1 MSLTDESN
9 GRTDMVMPVQ
19 PMGNGGNYGS
29 GYAVPY
35 AMPYAMP
42 MAYGCG
48 GGSNDFLGGDGSWL
62 ILFLILMCGGMWGN
76 GFGGGFGGWGAD
88 GMFPWLI
95 NGQQGILNGVNAN
108 TNAGFNQAALTSA
121 IGDVSGAIASGFGD
135 VQLGIA
141 GVNQN
146 ICQTGAGITSA
157 VNQGFAGVQQ
167 SLCNGFANT
176 AQTVQNGFA
185 QAEISDNARQMANMQ
200 QAFNSQTAITGAIN
214 GVSNQQAEIGYQNS
228 LATANLG
235 AQIAREACADRE
247 TVNLGIRDLLAN
259 NTANTQSVLNTLNDG
274 IRSIHDKLC
283 QQELD
288 AERRENQNLRS
299 ELMYARGQASQVD
312 QTAQLLANNN
322 AQTAL
327 FQQAINNETDALYTR
342 LKNCP
347 VPTQPVYGNQPIF
360 TCQPQN
366 ACGCGCNG
374 GFN

>member
-1 MSLTDESN
+1 
-9 GRTDMVMPVQ
+9 
-19 PMGNGGNYGS
+19 
-29 GYAVPY
+29 
-35 AMPYAMP
+35 
-42 MAYGCG
+42 
-48 GGSNDFLGGDGSWL
+48 
-62 ILFLILMCGGMWGN
+62 MWGM
-76 GFGGGFGGWGAD
+76 D
-88 GMFPWLI
+88 SSFPWLI
-95 NGQQGILNGVNAN
+95 TGQQGINAN
-108 TNAGFNQAALTSA
+108 TNAGFNQAATASA
-121 IGDVSGAIASGFGD
+121 LGDLSNAVTSGFGD

-146 ICQTGAGITSA
+146 ICQTGAGITNA
-157 VNQGFAGVQQ
+157 VNQGFSGVQQ
-167 SLCNGFANT
+167 SLCNGFSNT
-176 AQTVQNGFA
+176 NQTIQNGFA

-247 TVNLGIRDLLAN
+247 TVSLGVRDLLAN
-259 NTANTQSVLNTLNDG
+259 NTANSQAVLNAINSG
-274 IRSIHDKLC
+274 IQSINDKLC
-283 QQELD
+283 QQELG

-327 FQQAINNETDALYTR
+327 FQQGLNNEVDALYNR

-360 TCQPQN
+360 TCQPQCGCN
-366 ACGCGCNG
+366 SGCGCNG

>member
-1 MSLTDESN
+1 MALTDESN
-9 GRTDMVMPVQ
+9 GSGINAVLPVQ
-19 PMGNGGNYGS
+19 PMGNGGNYG
-29 GYAVPY
+29 VPY

-42 MAYGCG
+42 VSYGYG
-48 GGSNDFLGGDGSWL
+48 GNNNDFLGGDGSWL

-88 GMFPWLI
+88 GTFPWLI

-121 IGDVSGAIASGFGD
+121 LGDVSGAITSGFGD

-214 GVSNQQAEIGYQNS
+214 GLASQQADCCCENR

-247 TVNLGIRDLLAN
+247 AVNLGVRDLLAN
-259 NTANTQSVLNTLNDG
+259 NTANSQAVLNAINSG
-274 IRSIHDKLC
+274 IQSINDKLC
-283 QQELD
+283 QQELE
-288 AERRENQNLRS
+288 AERRENANLRS
-299 ELMYARGQASQVD
+299 ELMFARGQASQDV
-312 QTAQLLANNN
+312 QTAAIQAGQRALANEVEQYVSPRPIP
-322 AQTAL
+322 A
-327 FQQAINNETDALYTR
+327 YTVQNP
-342 LKNCP
+342 NCC
-347 VPTQPVYGNQPIF
+347 YNS
-360 TCQPQN
+360 
-366 ACGCGCNG
+366 CGCNG

>member
-1 MSLTDESN
+1 MSLTDESK
-9 GRTDMVMPVQ
+9 GGTDMVMPVQ
-19 PMGNGGNYGS
+19 PMGNGNYGGNYG
-29 GYAVPY
+29 VPY
-35 AMPYAMP
+35 AMSYAMP
-42 MAYGCG
+42 VSYGYG
-48 GGSNDFLGGDGSWL
+48 GNNNDFLGGDGSWL

-76 GFGGGFGGWGAD
+76 GFGGGFGGWGTD

-108 TNAGFNQAALTSA
+108 TNAGFNQAALTSTL
-121 IGDVSGAIASGFGD
+121 GDVSGAITSGFGD

-259 NTANTQSVLNTLNDG
+259 NTANTQSVLNTINDG
-274 IRSIHDKLC
+274 IRSINDKLC

-312 QTAQLLANNN
+312 QTAQLIAGQN
-322 AQTAL
+322 ASVNSL
-327 FQQAINNETDALYTR
+327 VNELR
-342 LKNCP
+342 SCP
-347 VPTQPVYGNQPIF
+347 IPSQPVYGNQPIF
-360 TCQPQN
+360 TCQN
-366 ACGCGCNG
+366 GCGCNS
-374 GFN
+374 GFASGCGCGN